1 MKTRVLFSVALMAVA
16 TVVSAQLPQAS
27 SLEKVSMKGSRMFMQ
42 ADKTAM
48 NASESASNSTD
59 KVTTRANGVSYYMP
73 QGTFWMGYDK
83 EGRSYEASIIYAPA
97 WTPITFRN
105 ASDDPA
111 STKWSIKDKDVSD
124 FVEDNNLIYTFPINE
139 KNTSWV
145 LPTLSKG
152 KTSFTIGEYN
162 DKGQGVMTLG
172 DGETALCTTDKGGN
186 IYSGFEGGSYIFG
199 SDVKSQDG
207 SETMS
212 TLNIM
217 VPKPAAPLCVSNIFY
232 PILSMQTGN
241 LLPGDTKMTLKI
253 KKAAYNEEGGSYPSD
268 EVLYEM
274 TCGKDDIQDF
284 PFYRDQDTYILVFS
298 NKIED
303 PISHQIVDE
312 PFMLNEAFWLELS
325 GFDQEGIDIGILGVE
340 TTEGF
345 VGKTNSYFTFKSEP
359 GSLYSY
365 NNPMNA
371 FCMISGYFN
380 VVRVDETAKKMKAP
394 AEGGLA
400 VTDDGGYPFAGVFTL
415 LDWSEEN
422 FWFEP
427 VLPDWINVN
436 VDQSNRD
443 EYGYYAY
450 EFECDPL
457 PNGEAGRSW
466 TGSLKSFCS
475 TSEDF
480 TIYQGEYVGI
490 NTATQ
495 NNNEVKVVNVT
506 EDAYILEYP
515 ESVNNVAIINAAGQ
529 TITTYDLPAS
539 GNFTLP
545 TTKLNKGIYLLRFN
559 NNQTIKVAK

>member
-1 MKTRVLFSVALMAVA
+1 MKTRVLFSVALMAIA
-16 TVVSAQLPQAS
+16 TVASAQLPQAS
-27 SLEKVSMKGSRMFMQ
+27 SPEKVSMKRSQTFKQ
-42 ADKTAM
+42 TNKTAV
-48 NASESASNSTD
+48 SEKTLNPVER
-59 KVTTRANGVSYYMP
+59 VTTRANGVSYYMP
-73 QGTFWMGYDK
+73 NGTFWMGFDK
-83 EGRSYEASIIYAPA
+83 EAKSYPASVLFAPA
-97 WTPITFRN
+97 WTPITFVN
-105 ASDDPA
+105 ASDDPS
-111 STKWSIKDKDVSD
+111 STKWTIKDNDVSD
-124 FVEDNNLIYTFPINE
+124 FVEDNNLTYTFPINE
-139 KNTSWV
+139 KNRPWV
-145 LPTLSKG
+145 LPTVSKG
-152 KTSFTIGEYN
+152 KTSFTIGEHN
-162 DKGQGVMTLG
+162 SEGQGLMTLG
-172 DGETALCTTDKGGN
+172 DGETALSTTDKSGK
-186 IYSGFEGGSYIFG
+186 IYSGNQTSDGKKTYIYG
-199 SDVKSQDG
+199 SDVSHEG
-207 SETMS
+207 VTMS
-212 TLNIM
+212 TMLITL
-217 VPKPAAPLCVSNIFY
+217 PKPAAPLCVSNIFY
-232 PILSMQTGN
+232 PIISVNTKT
-241 LLPGDTKMTLKI
+241 LLPEGTKMTLKI
-253 KKAAYNEEGGSYPSD
+253 KNMEYDAEGNASPGD
-268 EVLYEM
+268 KVLYEM
-274 TCGKDDIQDF
+274 TCGKDDIQEF
-284 PFYRDQDTYILVFS
+284 PFFSDIDSYILVFS

-303 PISHQIVDE
+303 PISHEMVDE
-312 PFMLNEAFWLELS
+312 PFMLNEAVCLELS
-325 GFDQEGIDIGILGVE
+325 GFDQEGIDIGLLGVD

-345 VGKTNSYFTFKSEP
+345 AAETNTYMIYPNEP
-359 GSLYSY
+359 ESFYRYSGL
-365 NNPMNA
+365 NA
-371 FCMISGYFN
+371 LCTITGYFN

-427 VLPDWINVN
+427 ALPDWINVN

-515 ESVNNVAIINAAGQ
+515 ESVNNVAIINVAGQ